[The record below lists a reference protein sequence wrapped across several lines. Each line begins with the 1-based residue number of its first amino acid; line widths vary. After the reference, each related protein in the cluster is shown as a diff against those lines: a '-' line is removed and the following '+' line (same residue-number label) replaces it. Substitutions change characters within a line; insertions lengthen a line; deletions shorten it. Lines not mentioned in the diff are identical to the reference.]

1 FIPCWASKSRTYRD
15 VESGVRPESAF
26 RRREPPEPA
35 FRRSGL
41 GATGVGF
48 PLERAWCDRSRLSA
62 GAGLVR
68 PESAFRRSGLPHMS
82 EVCCE
87 LGFVAPPLAAYEGAL
102 DGRSDSCRRAAH
114 AAADGGCSTGTV
126 APGAG
131 RREACGADDA
141 TPSVVSTS
149 SSWWECSTTRTMEMG
164 KR

>member
-82 EVCCE
+82 EVGCE
-87 LGFVAPPLAAYEGAL
+87 LGFVEVMLPQTCLMT
-102 DGRSDSCRRAAH
+102 SCESMTHCRH
-114 AAADGGCSTGTV
+114 PADAGTC
-126 APGAG
+126 
-131 RREACGADDA
+131 R
-141 TPSVVSTS
+141 VSS
-149 SSWWECSTTRTMEMG
+149 
-164 KR
+164 